1 MTRRGWT
8 LLASL
13 LTFMALVGA
22 AVTLPVP
29 YIRMAPGPTFNV
41 ICDVGNY
48 PVIEI
53 TGTQTYPAAGEIDL
67 TTVRESGG
75 PRGGLT
81 FVQAIGAWFSDSDAV
96 VPQELIYPDDVTGE
110 DLRRRQAVL
119 FSTSGSNAVAAALN
133 YLELPINTDVVV
145 SGVELESPSTSVFEP
160 RDIIVRM
167 DGVTITEPGQVVDA
181 VRAQP
186 IGTTFNFEVRRE
198 VDGTASDIPLTVTSA
213 ANPDDPALPYIGIT
227 VSTLFT
233 GDFDIR
239 LNLED
244 VGGPSAGLVFSLGII
259 DKLTPED
266 LTDGKSIAATGTIT
280 PTGEVG
286 PVGGIRQKMAG
297 ARAEGAELFLMPVRQ
312 CAEAQGRIPV
322 GLTVVPVTTLA
333 EAVDSIRAW
342 LDGKTLPTCPVQRS
356 DET

>member
-13 LTFMALVGA
+13 LTFISLVGA
-22 AVTLPVP
+22 AVILPVP

-41 ICDVGNY
+41 IGDVGNA

-53 TGTQTYPAAGEIDL
+53 TGTQTYPTAGEIDL

-96 VPQELIYPDDVTGE
+96 VPQELIYPEDITGE
-110 DLRRRQAVL
+110 DLRRRQAML
-119 FSTSGSNAVAAALN
+119 FNTSGSNAVGAALN
-133 YLELPINTDVVV
+133 YLGLPINTEVVV
-145 SGVELESPSTSVFEP
+145 SGVEVESPSASVFEP
-160 RDIIVRM
+160 KDIIVRM
-167 DGVTITEPGQVVDA
+167 DGAAITDPGQVVSA

-186 IGTTFNFEVRRE
+186 IGSTFAFDVLRD
-198 VDGTASDIPLTVTSA
+198 VDGSATELSLETTSA
-213 ANPDDPALPYIGIT
+213 PNPDDPSLPFIGIT
-227 VSTLFT
+227 VATFIT
-233 GDFDIR
+233 GDFDIT

-244 VGGPSAGLVFSLGII
+244 VGGPSAGLVFALGII
-259 DKLTPED
+259 DKLTPDD
-266 LTDGKSIAATGTIT
+266 LTQGTSIAATGTIT

-286 PVGGIRQKMAG
+286 PIGGIRQKMAG

-312 CAEAQGRIPV
+312 CAEAQGRIPE
-322 GLTVVPVTTLA
+322 GLTVVPVTTLS

-342 LDGKTLPTCPVQRS
+342 LDGKTLPSCPVQRA